1 MRQPAQ
7 LTRATRAVP
16 AQGDSEDREEP
27 LVALMMQVRASIVPA
42 ERVCAVVAHL
52 TVFSRCTRQDD
63 TAREAPL
70 TRQTTADE
78 AFKEIDHNGDGVID
92 KQELQRTLDGDG
104 DGCVDRSIRAS
115 SIARWRRC
123 MVGHVA
129 DCWPRC

>member
-16 AQGDSEDREEP
+16 AQGDSEDMEEP

-78 AFKEIDHNGDGVID
+78 AFKEIDHNGDGFID
-92 KQELQRTLDGDG
+92 KEEAKDAGRRKELQRTLDGDG
-104 DGCVDRSIRAS
+104 ATSPVSPVNSEAGS
-115 SIARWRRC
+115 
-123 MVGHVA
+123 
-129 DCWPRC
+129 